1 MRNATV
7 RAIWA
12 CADLLSVVQGGLI
25 MLASYVVGEEAP
37 TAAASDDLDLST
49 RDYPRM
55 WRW

>member
-25 MLASYVVGEEAP
+25 MLASYVVGEDETEKP
-37 TAAASDDLDLST
+37 DLSH

-55 WRW
+55 WKW

>member
-25 MLASYVVGEEAP
+25 MLASRVVEYDGIDPQDEP
-37 TAAASDDLDLST
+37 LGNTHAS
-49 RDYPRM
+49 DYPR
-55 WRW
+55 RYQP